1 MRSVLKKAMSYL
13 IVIMVALM
21 MALNYHI
28 FVFPNSFAPAG
39 LNGLFTMLQYMFG
52 FKLSFTSIIVN
63 VPLAI
68 VVFFTI
74 SKANALRSLTYTL
87 AFSGFLTLFEN
98 VDLSMFI
105 YSTTISTLLGPAVAG
120 LISGFGGYCMFQVGA
135 CYGGTEFIAKLIH
148 KKKPSFN
155 FFSIIFALNVVVAI
169 ASYFVYDYNI
179 EPVLLCI
186 MYCYASSSVRDNM
199 NRKNKSALRCE
210 IITKDAEA
218 LGKEI
223 IRSLHHSATMIPGKG
238 LYTGEDKQVL
248 VCVLNQSQL
257 VELTRLVE
265 KYPDSFVVVS
275 HVNTVMGNFKR
286 LDSKSLPEKELF
298 DHGSSTNV

>member
-1 MRSVLKKAMSYL
+1 MLKKAVSYL
-13 IVIMVALM
+13 IVILVALM
-21 MALNYHI
+21 MAVNYHI

-39 LNGLFTMLQYMFG
+39 LNGVFTMLQYLFG

-68 VVFFTI
+68 VVFFTV
-74 SKANALRSLTYTL
+74 SKPNALRSLTYTL
-87 AFSGFLTLFEN
+87 AFSGFLMLFEK

-120 LISGFGGYCMFQVGA
+120 LISGFGGYCMYQVGA

-148 KKKPSFN
+148 RKKPNFN

-186 MYCYASSSVRDNM
+186 MYCYVSSSVRDNM
-199 NRKNKSALRCE
+199 NRKHQRAVRCE
-210 IITKDAEA
+210 IVTDAIEE
-218 LGKEI
+218 LGKCIVEK
-223 IRSLHHSATMIPGKG
+223 LHHSATVIPGKG
-238 LYTGEDKQVL
+238 FYSGEEKNIL
-248 VCVLNQSQL
+248 LCVVNQSQL
-257 VELTRLVE
+257 AELTKLVSR
-265 KYPDSFVVVS
+265 YPGSFVVVS
-275 HVNTVMGNFKR
+275 QVNMVMGNFKR
-286 LDSKSLPEKELF
+286 LDSHSLPEKELF
-298 DHGSSTNV
+298 DTGSES

>member
-1 MRSVLKKAMSYL
+1 M
-13 IVIMVALM
+13 
-21 MALNYHI
+21 
-28 FVFPNSFAPAG
+28 
-39 LNGLFTMLQYMFG
+39 
-52 FKLSFTSIIVN
+52 
-63 VPLAI
+63 
-68 VVFFTI
+68 
-74 SKANALRSLTYTL
+74 
-87 AFSGFLTLFEN
+87 
-98 VDLSMFI
+98 
-105 YSTTISTLLGPAVAG
+105 
-120 LISGFGGYCMFQVGA
+120 
-135 CYGGTEFIAKLIH
+135 
-148 KKKPSFN
+148 
-155 FFSIIFALNVVVAI
+155 VVAI